1 MRAFGA
7 PAEDIEAVEAALQ
20 QQRDAAAAQ
29 EQQAFVVYHDNWLT
43 VQTFLRCQTQWL
55 RAGMAGQRSG
65 LNYPGIEVVL
75 QRTVKRKHQRDV
87 FEGLQTMEL
96 AVLAYDSEQAAKD

>member
-20 QQRDAAAAQ
+20 QQRDAAAQAQ
-29 EQQAFVVYHDNWLT
+29 QEFVVYHDNWLT

-65 LNYPGIEVVL
+65 LNYPGVEVVL
-75 QRTVKRKHQRDV
+75 QRTVKRKHQRAV
-87 FEGLQTMEL
+87 FDGLQTMEL
-96 AVLAYDSEQAAKD
+96 AVLAYDSEQAAADD